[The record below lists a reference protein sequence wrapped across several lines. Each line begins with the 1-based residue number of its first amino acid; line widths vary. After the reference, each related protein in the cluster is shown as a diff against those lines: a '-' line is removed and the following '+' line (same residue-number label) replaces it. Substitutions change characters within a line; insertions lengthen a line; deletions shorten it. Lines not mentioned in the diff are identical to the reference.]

1 VVENCTFLSAAHA
14 LLAIRGSS
22 NNVIRHCSFRNP
34 YFINQ
39 RAEKLVEVYDLKLDR
54 RDPANPSYVQ
64 VPAYN
69 SAKHNLLEYN
79 FFGYHPFRPDAAAQP
94 SAIQYSGQSGII
106 RRNIFSN
113 PPLKTPD
120 VNYPNGVAGGMGLN
134 MRWGGSWEGW
144 KVRTDG
150 TGFWYGEANEA
161 GYVTDNRVYNNT
173 FFGYDQGCITI
184 PGEEGMDKVLD
195 PPPMNEANP
204 PQQFGEKFAFGDN
217 LFLNNILVPGRYQ
230 FHINWTWQK
239 ELTGKPVAVTVLGL
253 LKEVRFQN
261 NDFYADG
268 DGGGLVYVRQ
278 DTGKTP
284 AKLISW
290 GDTQFDRKYPKTFKD
305 NLQKNPLF
313 VNPEATDFHLKDS
326 SPMIDA
332 GTFLTRTTG
341 SGVDSIEMPVEDP
354 MFFYDGFGIEGEK
367 GDLIQVKGQ
376 TETARVVHIDYQKK
390 TLKLDRS
397 LSWENG
403 QEVTLAYTGS
413 GPDVGAY
420 EMGQE
425 VTIGSDFGK
434 GRDQQSNR
442 K

>member
-1 VVENCTFLSAAHA
+1 
-14 LLAIRGSS
+14 
-22 NNVIRHCSFRNP
+22 
-34 YFINQ
+34 
-39 RAEKLVEVYDLKLDR
+39 
-54 RDPANPSYVQ
+54 
-64 VPAYN
+64 
-69 SAKHNLLEYN
+69 
-79 FFGYHPFRPDAAAQP
+79 
-94 SAIQYSGQSGII
+94 
-106 RRNIFSN
+106 
-113 PPLKTPD
+113 
-120 VNYPNGVAGGMGLN
+120 
-134 MRWGGSWEGW
+134 
-144 KVRTDG
+144 
-150 TGFWYGEANEA
+150 
-161 GYVTDNRVYNNT
+161 
-173 FFGYDQGCITI
+173 
-184 PGEEGMDKVLD
+184 MDKVLD

-204 PQQFGEKFAFGDN
+204 PQQFGEKFAFRNN
-217 LFLNNILVPGRYQ
+217 LFLNNIMVPGRYQ

-239 ELTGKPVAVTVLGL
+239 ELTGKPVAVTALGL

-261 NDFYADG
+261 NDFSDG
-268 DGGGLVYVRQ
+268 ANDGALVYVRQ
-278 DTGKTP
+278 NTGKTP

-332 GTFLTRTTG
+332 GAFLTRTTG

-390 TLKLDRS
+390 TLKLDRP

-434 GRDQQSNR
+434 SRDQQSNR
-442 K
+442 Q